1 VLLPPFYPIL
11 DTLTAARHGITV
23 ISAAEQI
30 LDGGARILQVR
41 HKDFFSAQLFS
52 DLERIA
58 SLCHDAQARLVIN
71 DRADVARLLSADLHL
86 GQEDLPPSD
95 ARRVTGTSTVIGF
108 STHNEQQFRDA
119 LAEPIDYVAFGPI
132 FSTASKGKADP
143 VVGIEELR
151 SLRPLTGRP
160 LVSIGGITR
169 ANARAVLDAGAN
181 SVAVIGDLFPSN
193 GDLRR
198 RVEEWVRLVGRL
210 S

>member
-30 LDGGARILQVR
+30 LEGGARILQVR
-41 HKDFFSAQLFS
+41 HKDFFSAELFS
-52 DLERIA
+52 DLERVA
-58 SLCHDAQARLVIN
+58 SLCRDAQARLVIN

-86 GQEDLPPSD
+86 GQEDLPPPD
-95 ARRVTGTSTVIGF
+95 ARRVTGTSTIIGF

-132 FSTASKGKADP
+132 FGTASKERADP

-151 SLRPLTGRP
+151 SLRPLTDWP
-160 LVSIGGITR
+160 LVAIGGITR
-169 ANARAVLDAGAN
+169 ANARAVLDAGAT
-181 SVAVIGDLFPSN
+181 SVAVIGDLFPAS
-193 GDLRR
+193 GDLRG
-198 RVEEWVRLVGRL
+198 RVEEWLRLVGHL